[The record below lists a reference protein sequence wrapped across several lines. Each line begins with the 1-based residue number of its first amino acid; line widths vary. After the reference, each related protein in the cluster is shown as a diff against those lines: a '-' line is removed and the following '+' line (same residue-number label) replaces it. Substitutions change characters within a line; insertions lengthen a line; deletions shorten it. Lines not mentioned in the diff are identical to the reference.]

1 MHDHQ
6 PFAPPGPGPGPGPG
20 THAPARPPPLPPS
33 RSDPPFPRASPDLA
47 SLLLGVHGAHLP
59 PHLGPA
65 ANADWR
71 RAGPNSTT
79 RPAMA
84 QAPNSAMPP
93 PPPPPPPAP
102 AHHHLYLSAHAP
114 TGPLFT
120 MHAPGP
126 AAGQPAADSMTD
138 HAVPPPYPPGAA
150 TAQYPAANSQYPIA
164 APVGT
169 ENGVPPTLS
178 TGFPPHRA
186 ASGAHAAYPAAGPG
200 PGPPHPHPGHHPLQN
215 PTMHAATYAGSTVHS
230 APAPFA
236 PSTVQSAAAPTQP
249 PPPPPVAPAAP
260 APASIDSVPAIPD
273 ALRGVVPQGVD
284 ESSFWLG
291 MQAANSTFTTMLLSQ
306 LSPAAQSQLLA
317 ALLQNVNPFTAASA
331 VAAAVAASGSGAGA
345 QGTSQPQPP
354 QQMVAQ
360 QAPAPAPVPPNVPP
374 QPPMS
379 HPAAGAV
386 FVPSTNA
393 AGTPDGGHGHG
404 GPFSQHAHANVPSH
418 PHQSAPG
425 LAREYPTAP
434 PHFNFHALHG
444 HNDSVP
450 TDAHHPAAVV
460 PLPPPPVSGPGWPL
474 TDHGSRDPFQQ
485 LLSPPH
491 APTTTA
497 PPPISLSSPHHTFAP
512 ELRLSPASL
521 AALEPFSSDT
531 VETASHAT
539 LLHLRTPPGPMDTG
553 PPGAEHSASETA
565 ASTPRPPPSLLDTDA
580 TMTDADAASTDLAVL
595 LADPFA
601 FCDPLAGGAIQ
612 PVSFLPPP
620 QATALE
626 SAISHVGGPVPF
638 HLPPCLG
645 DAPMPQDALCPLADG
660 TPRGD
665 TPLALMA
672 MLDIEDFLVDAAL
685 AGGGGEGDPAGVGL
699 GVPEPAVSIGFDSVE
714 GGSSTAAAAP
724 RRRRARTKSV
734 VAGGGSDKMEVDGAK
749 QVKAARK
756 RRKTDS
762 SDAGETRP
770 APPPPLP
777 LLAPMPPPA
786 SRSASTTDAGS
797 SAADDED
804 DEMPEYKCAH
814 CGTTKTPLWR
824 RGENEEV
831 LCNAC
836 GLYVKNNKRP
846 RPLTL
851 CQSATVRAPAEP
863 APPPECAN
871 CGTNTTSLWRRS
883 KDGDPWCNACALY
896 YKLHGKTRPATMRAT
911 VVKKRNRYPK
921 KTRAKSGSAE
931 PSAGTT
937 PTPTPTPTPAPDRD
951 VVGAPDPVMPAT
963 ATNGL
968 TPFAPG

>member
-1 MHDHQ
+1 
-6 PFAPPGPGPGPGPG
+6 
-20 THAPARPPPLPPS
+20 
-33 RSDPPFPRASPDLA
+33 
-47 SLLLGVHGAHLP
+47 
-59 PHLGPA
+59 
-65 ANADWR
+65 
-71 RAGPNSTT
+71 
-79 RPAMA
+79 
-84 QAPNSAMPP
+84 
-93 PPPPPPPAP
+93 
-102 AHHHLYLSAHAP
+102 
-114 TGPLFT
+114 
-120 MHAPGP
+120 
-126 AAGQPAADSMTD
+126 
-138 HAVPPPYPPGAA
+138 
-150 TAQYPAANSQYPIA
+150 
-164 APVGT
+164 
-169 ENGVPPTLS
+169 
-178 TGFPPHRA
+178 
-186 ASGAHAAYPAAGPG
+186 
-200 PGPPHPHPGHHPLQN
+200 
-215 PTMHAATYAGSTVHS
+215 MHAAVYGGGTVHP

-236 PSTVQSAAAPTQP
+236 SSAVQSATAPTQP
-249 PPPPPVAPAAP
+249 PPPPAPPAPP
-260 APASIDSVPAIPD
+260 APASNDPVPANQD
-273 ALRGVVPQGVD
+273 ALRGMVPQGVD

-331 VAAAVAASGSGAGA
+331 VAAAVAASGSTVGA
-345 QGTSQPQPP
+345 QGTTQPQSP

-360 QAPAPAPVPPNVPP
+360 QAPAPAPVAPNVPP
-374 QPPMS
+374 QPPIP
-379 HPAAGAV
+379 HPAASAV
-386 FVPSTNA
+386 FVPSTSA

-404 GPFSQHAHANVPSH
+404 GPFSQHPGHATLHSH
-418 PHQSAPG
+418 PHPSAPG
-425 LAREYPTAP
+425 LAHEYPTAP
-434 PHFNFHALHG
+434 PHFDFHALHG
-444 HNDSVP
+444 NNDSVP
-450 TDAHHPAAVV
+450 TDVHHPAAV
-460 PLPPPPVSGPGWPL
+460 PPPPVSGPGWPL
-474 TDHGSRDPFQQ
+474 ADHSSRDPFQQ

-521 AALEPFSSDT
+521 AVLEPFSSDT
-531 VETASHAT
+531 VATASHAT

-553 PPGAEHSASETA
+553 PPGPDHTMSSAPETA

-580 TMTDADAASTDLAVL
+580 TMTDADATSTDLAAL

-620 QATALE
+620 PATALE
-626 SAISHVGGPVPF
+626 SAISHVGGPAPF

-660 TPRGD
+660 TVRAD

-672 MLDIEDFLVDAAL
+672 MLDIEDFLIDAAL
-685 AGGGGEGDPAGVGL
+685 AGGNDGDAMGVGL
-699 GVPEPAVSIGFDSVE
+699 GVPEPAVAIGFDPTDG
-714 GGSSTAAAAP
+714 GGSSTAAAP

-734 VAGGGSDKMEVDGAK
+734 IAGGPDRMDVDGAK
-749 QVKAARK
+749 PVKAARK

-762 SDAGETRP
+762 A
-770 APPPPLP
+770 A
-777 LLAPMPPPA
+777 A
-786 SRSASTTDAGS
+786 
-797 SAADDED
+797 AADE
-804 DEMPEYKCAH
+804 EMPEYKCAH

-851 CQSATVRAPAEP
+851 CQSTTARAPAEP

-921 KTRAKSGSAE
+921 KPRAKSGSAE
-931 PSAGTT
+931 PSAGKT
-937 PTPTPTPTPAPDRD
+937 PTPTPTPTPAPEMD
-951 VVGAPDPVMPAT
+951 VAAATPDLAGTSVAM
-963 ATNGL
+963 GGM